1 MVVFAV
7 AVFAAVSK
15 SLQKWNKLVFN
26 GLIKSCSGWPS
37 SRLTGVEGGVK
48 MLLVFDKSIWFTLPP
63 RRRGEAVLLNLWF
76 YRKFA

>member
-26 GLIKSCSGWPS
+26 GLIKSCSGLS
-37 SRLTGVEGGVK
+37 LSGLTGVEGGVK
-48 MLLVFDKSIWFTLPP
+48 MLLVFDTSVWFTLPP
-63 RRRGEAVLLNLWF
+63 RIRGEAV
-76 YRKFA
+76 